1 MKNNLYNLLTAASFR
16 SITIDKRLVK
26 TYVIIDKNGIVLIIK
41 RILSNEEKH
50 GYETIRKFKNYFY
63 IQKYISFKITSFKT
77 ITDIVEK
84 AKPLL
89 TIKDIIL

>member
-1 MKNNLYNLLTAASFR
+1 MINNFVTAATFR
-16 SITIDKRLVK
+16 STTIDKRLVK
-26 TYVIIDKNGIVLIIK
+26 TYVLVDKNGIILIIK
-41 RILSNEEKH
+41 RILSDEEKH

-63 IQKYISFKITSFKT
+63 IQKYISFKITSFQT

-84 AKPLL
+84 AKSSL